1 VNLGGRTHGAPAIEV
16 DTDGT
21 DDRYVVTVVGTDGRV
36 WRIPVSSH
44 RNNPRA
50 LGGWTMVPGTST
62 TLAPDTMN
70 TDSAAWGLPRIVSLG
85 GPNRSV
91 LLVDPDTGQ
100 WESLGGGATSPAD
113 LAAQPDGSF
122 FVFVRGND
130 RALWMNHVDGS
141 VVSGWTSLGGV
152 LG

>member
-1 VNLGGRTHGAPAIEV
+1 
-16 DTDGT
+16 
-21 DDRYVVTVVGTDGRV
+21 
-36 WRIPVSSH
+36 
-44 RNNPRA
+44 
-50 LGGWTMVPGTST
+50 
-62 TLAPDTMN
+62 MN